1 MRNRLECM
9 QPIRFL
15 VVLLMC
21 CLSYT
26 TWAQTQSNVNGLVTD
41 FSGEPLI
48 GVSILVKGTS
58 NGTVTDLDGKFSLS
72 AEMGNMLQISY
83 VGYISQEIKVESNK
97 LLRIIMEE
105 DTKKLEEVVVVGY
118 GTQKKVNLT
127 GAVSAVSAEDLAS
140 KPVMSTAQALAG
152 LAPGLSVLQT
162 SGRPGQGATVKI
174 RGTGTFSKAGTDPLV
189 LIDGLSGNIDDVDP
203 NDIQSISFL
212 KDAASASIYGNRA
225 ANGVILIETKKGA
238 QGKTTITYSNS
249 FGWQRPTELPDFLPS
264 WEYAEYYNMAMRN
277 MGKQEAYLL
286 KFPTP

>member
-1 MRNRLECM
+1 MKNRLECM
-9 QPIRFL
+9 QSIRFL
-15 VVLLMC
+15 AVLLMC

-83 VGYISQEIKVESNK
+83 VGYISQEVKVESDK

-105 DTKKLEEVVVVGY
+105 DTKKLEEVVVIGY

-127 GAVSAVSAEDLAS
+127 GAVAAVSAEDLAS

-174 RGTGTFSKAGTDPLV
+174 RGTGTFSKAESTY
-189 LIDGLSGNIDDVDP
+189 
-203 NDIQSISFL
+203 FL
-212 KDAASASIYGNRA
+212 
-225 ANGVILIETKKGA
+225 
-238 QGKTTITYSNS
+238 
-249 FGWQRPTELPDFLPS
+249 
-264 WEYAEYYNMAMRN
+264 
-277 MGKQEAYLL
+277 
-286 KFPTP
+286 

>member
-105 DTKKLEEVVVVGY
+105 DTK
-118 GTQKKVNLT
+118 NLRNNGRIRVKFDKWLVHIPFLCYLT
-127 GAVSAVSAEDLAS
+127 ILLISAEGAV
-140 KPVMSTAQALAG
+140 
-152 LAPGLSVLQT
+152 
-162 SGRPGQGATVKI
+162 
-174 RGTGTFSKAGTDPLV
+174 
-189 LIDGLSGNIDDVDP
+189 
-203 NDIQSISFL
+203 
-212 KDAASASIYGNRA
+212 YG
-225 ANGVILIETKKGA
+225 G
-238 QGKTTITYSNS
+238 Y
-249 FGWQRPTELPDFLPS
+249 
-264 WEYAEYYNMAMRN
+264 
-277 MGKQEAYLL
+277 
-286 KFPTP
+286 

>member
-1 MRNRLECM
+1 MKNRLECM

-105 DTKKLEEVVVVGY
+105 DTK
-118 GTQKKVNLT
+118 NLRNNGRIRVKFDKWLVHIPFLCYLT
-127 GAVSAVSAEDLAS
+127 ILLISAEGAV
-140 KPVMSTAQALAG
+140 
-152 LAPGLSVLQT
+152 
-162 SGRPGQGATVKI
+162 
-174 RGTGTFSKAGTDPLV
+174 
-189 LIDGLSGNIDDVDP
+189 
-203 NDIQSISFL
+203 
-212 KDAASASIYGNRA
+212 YG
-225 ANGVILIETKKGA
+225 G
-238 QGKTTITYSNS
+238 Y
-249 FGWQRPTELPDFLPS
+249 
-264 WEYAEYYNMAMRN
+264 
-277 MGKQEAYLL
+277 
-286 KFPTP
+286 

>member
-83 VGYISQEIKVESNK
+83 VGYISQEVKVESDK

-105 DTKKLEEVVVVGY
+105 DTKSW
-118 GTQKKVNLT
+118 KK
-127 GAVSAVSAEDLAS
+127 
-140 KPVMSTAQALAG
+140 
-152 LAPGLSVLQT
+152 
-162 SGRPGQGATVKI
+162 
-174 RGTGTFSKAGTDPLV
+174 
-189 LIDGLSGNIDDVDP
+189 
-203 NDIQSISFL
+203 
-212 KDAASASIYGNRA
+212 
-225 ANGVILIETKKGA
+225 
-238 QGKTTITYSNS
+238 
-249 FGWQRPTELPDFLPS
+249 
-264 WEYAEYYNMAMRN
+264 
-277 MGKQEAYLL
+277 
-286 KFPTP
+286 

>member
-1 MRNRLECM
+1 
-9 QPIRFL
+9 
-15 VVLLMC
+15 MC

-225 ANGVILIETKKGA
+225 ANGVIIVTTKKGVS
-238 QGKTTITYSNS
+238 GPMKVNVSV
-249 FGWQRPTELPDFLPS
+249 
-264 WEYAEYYNMAMRN
+264 
-277 MGKQEAYLL
+277 K
-286 KFPTP
+286 

>member
-1 MRNRLECM
+1 
-9 QPIRFL
+9 
-15 VVLLMC
+15 MC

-225 ANGVILIETKKGA
+225 ANGVIYVSYTHLDVYKR
-238 QGKTTITYSNS
+238 QVVTIPKCPIAIFSCGHSWIIS
-249 FGWQRPTELPDFLPS
+249 FISCTCVFPSARSMERIMFLS
-264 WEYAEYYNMAMRN
+264 SM
-277 MGKQEAYLL
+277 
-286 KFPTP
+286 